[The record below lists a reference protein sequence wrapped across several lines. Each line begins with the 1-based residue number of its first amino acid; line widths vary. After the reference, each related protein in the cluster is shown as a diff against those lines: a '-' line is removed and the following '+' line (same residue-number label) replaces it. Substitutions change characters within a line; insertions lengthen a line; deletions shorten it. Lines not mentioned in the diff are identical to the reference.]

1 MRWSES
7 GGFANRQG
15 GAVQDRQ
22 RGDSVNKRDGSPNP
36 RRWLIA
42 LPAAVLVLLGFLWSG
57 FWYWSTNRAEAT
69 MTAWRAREAAAG
81 RNYSC
86 ATTQSGGYPFRI
98 EVNCAQPSVDDRDT
112 ALSVRANN
120 LSAVAQVFDPTL
132 VIGEIVGPLTVAPLG
147 GAPAATMDWSLA
159 QASLRGTPG
168 APERLSVVVDNPVLA
183 APSGGTLA
191 TAEHMEIHGRFAAES
206 TPGHPVL
213 DLALDLHNAKA
224 PAVVPALGRL
234 APLAAAGA
242 DFTLVAVLRGVSDR
256 LTLKPLAQQL
266 RDLQAADGR
275 LEVTK
280 ARLQQGELVVAATGA
295 LSLTARG
302 TLAGDLR
309 LTVIN
314 VTRLI
319 PLLGVDRMVAVSPE
333 TIERVAPALDRL
345 LPGLGSVLRG
355 RDGASGSAAGNSA
368 PGGGPPVVSAAAGA
382 AFLGGQPAELEGQQA
397 VALTLRFDDGVA
409 YVGPLKVGAVPPLY

>member
-1 MRWSES
+1 
-7 GGFANRQG
+7 
-15 GAVQDRQ
+15 VT
-22 RGDSVNKRDGSPNP
+22 KHDGSPNP
-36 RRWLIA
+36 RRWLIV
-42 LPAAVLVLLGFLWSG
+42 LPTAVLVLLGILWSG

-81 RNYSC
+81 RVYNC

-112 ALSVRANN
+112 ALSVRATN
-120 LSAVAQVFDPTL
+120 LSTVAQVFDPTL
-132 VIGEIVGPLTVAPLG
+132 VLGEIAGPLTVAPLG
-147 GAPAATMDWSLA
+147 GPPAATMDWSLA
-159 QASLRGTPG
+159 QASLRGMPG
-168 APERLSVVVDNPVLA
+168 APERLSIVVDNPVLAA

-206 TPGHPVL
+206 APGHPVL
-213 DLALDLHNAKA
+213 DLAVDLHNAKA
-224 PAVVPALGRL
+224 PAVVSALGRL
-234 APLAAAGA
+234 APLAATGA

-266 RDLQAADGR
+266 RDLQASDGR

-280 ARLQQGELVVAATGA
+280 ARLQQGDLVVAATGA

-309 LTVIN
+309 LTVVN
-314 VTRLI
+314 VARLI
-319 PLLGVDRMVAVSPE
+319 ALLGVDRVVAVSPE
-333 TIERVAPALDRL
+333 TINRVAPALDRL

-355 RDGASGSAAGNSA
+355 RDGASGSAAGNAA
-368 PGGGPPVVSAAAGA
+368 PGGGATAVSAAAGA
-382 AFLGGQPAELEGQQA
+382 AMLGGQPAEFEGQQA

-409 YVGPLKVGAVPPLY
+409 YVGPLKVGEVPPLY